1 MSHQYVIRAC
11 VGATCSDW
19 GPKTADG
26 EQDYVEFVGVDY
38 ACFGSENGERCE
50 KLCYPEAPKM
60 YREIPDCSDPY

>member
-1 MSHQYVIRAC
+1 
-11 VGATCSDW
+11 
-19 GPKTADG
+19 
-26 EQDYVEFVGVDY
+26 VDY